1 MSSRSLESRVK
12 AKLASREQRG
22 ILRRLN
28 ATSLSGTTSGV
39 QDASSDPIDFSSNDY
54 LSLASSHELRSRFM
68 AALEKHTSL
77 HPSTRGLGSGG
88 SRLLDGDSPMH
99 ATLEKNLET
108 FFGAPA
114 ALLFNSGYD
123 ANVGFFSS
131 VPQAGDAIVHDA
143 LIHASVHDGMRASRV
158 HPSMRRGFKHNSL
171 KDFQAHIVELLE
183 TSSDI
188 REGISCVFIVVESL
202 YSMDGDFAPLGEIV
216 SLVQEYFPLQNA
228 HIIVDEAHAT
238 GIYGKNGRGL
248 ASLLG
253 LEDRIL
259 ARLHT
264 FGKALGTGGGPLILQ
279 TLKSP
284 IILKLVPI

>member
-1 MSSRSLESRVK
+1 MIGDKMSSRSLESRVK

-22 ILRRLN
+22 ILRRLK
-28 ATSLSGTTSGV
+28 ATSLSRTMPGA
-39 QDASSDPIDFSSNDY
+39 QDESSDLVDFSSNDY

-68 AALEKHTSL
+68 AGLEHHPSL
-77 HPSTRGLGSGG
+77 HPSTRMLGSGG
-88 SRLLDGDSPMH
+88 SRLLDGDSPLH
-99 ATLEKNLET
+99 AALEENLET

-131 VPQAGDAIVHDA
+131 VPQAGDAIVYDA

-158 HPSMRRGFKHNSL
+158 HPSMRRRFRHNSL
-171 KDFQAHIVELLE
+171 SDFRAQIVELLK
-183 TSSDI
+183 TFSDI
-188 REGISCVFIVVESL
+188 REGSSCVFIVVESL
-202 YSMDGDFAPLGEIV
+202 YSMDGDFASLPEIV
-216 SLVQEYFPLQNA
+216 SLVQEHFPLQNA

-248 ASLLG
+248 VSFWV

-259 ARLHT
+259 LRLHT
-264 FGKALGTGGGPLILQ
+264 FVKPLHTVRGSLF
-279 TLKSP
+279 L
-284 IILKLVPI
+284 